1 MLLAP
6 DVTTLDGP
14 AEADAIRRLAE
25 PEARFSLS
33 LILGAFLL
41 FFKKKMILLSLT
53 FTTAKRYNTCFFSR
67 GIQAVEGSFTRVETK
82 AVRAI
87 RRLNAAVPA
96 GLPPLTVVSAL
107 GGRDTPA
114 LRKEPAVTTIVP
126 SEAQTNHTAGRA
138 RYEKREALQRGK

>member
-1 MLLAP
+1 
-6 DVTTLDGP
+6 
-14 AEADAIRRLAE
+14 
-25 PEARFSLS
+25 
-33 LILGAFLL
+33 
-41 FFKKKMILLSLT
+41 MILLSLT

-114 LRKEPAVTTIVP
+114 LRKEPAVTTIVSP
-126 SEAQTNHTAGRA
+126 EAQTNHTAGHATKKERPCSG
-138 RYEKREALQRGK
+138 ENDNLKRMIQSMKDVSRNLLMLAVGSGESGI